1 MYLACGDGLQQNTL
15 NTGAMKEFP
24 EALALF
30 LGFVEQFN
38 GLPPTFQLDYAKKEI
53 ILVEAPSA
61 FLRELAV
68 SGAVCSLRNGVVKVE
83 FFA

>member
-1 MYLACGDGLQQNTL
+1 
-15 NTGAMKEFP
+15 MKEFP

-38 GLPPTFQLDYAKKEI
+38 GMPPTFRLNYAKKEI

-61 FLRELAV
+61 FLKELAIG
-68 SGAVCSLRNGVVKVE
+68 GAVLNLNNGVVKVE